1 MLAAACAVG
10 VGCCFAAPIGG
21 RVPPAHT
28 SHPCSRVLVE
38 RPAGPCPERP
48 SLPGG
53 GQGPAPR
60 GPAGMGEAVPL
71 DGVPAGR
78 RRKGGAGAVL
88 PEV

>member
-21 RVPPAHT
+21 RVPPART
-28 SHPCSRVLVE
+28 SHPCSRVLAE
-38 RPAGPCPERP
+38 RPAGPCSKHP

-53 GQGPAPR
+53 GTGTCPSGASWHGR
-60 GPAGMGEAVPL
+60 GSAARRGARGAEEE
-71 DGVPAGR
+71 GR
-78 RRKGGAGAVL
+78 RGAVL

>member
-21 RVPPAHT
+21 RVPP
-28 SHPCSRVLVE
+28 
-38 RPAGPCPERP
+38 CPHIP
-48 SLPGG
+48 PVLPGPRGEASRTLPRALLAAG
-53 GQGPAPR
+53 GGMGTCPS

>member
-48 SLPGG
+48 SLLGWDRDLPLG
-53 GQGPAPR
+53 GQLAWER
-60 GPAGMGEAVPL
+60 QC
-71 DGVPAGR
+71 R
-78 RRKGGAGAVL
+78 
-88 PEV
+88 